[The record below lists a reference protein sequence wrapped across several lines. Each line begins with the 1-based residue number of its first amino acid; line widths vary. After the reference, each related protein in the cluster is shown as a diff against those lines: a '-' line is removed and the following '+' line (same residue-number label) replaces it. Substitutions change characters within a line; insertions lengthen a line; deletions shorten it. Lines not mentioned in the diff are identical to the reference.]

1 MSTPATKS
9 KRDQKKLIFL
19 FLIPL
24 LILLVGFTIFKDL
37 FIKPDKP
44 ENKNQ
49 KLATG
54 VPDLKKDF
62 VDSLSKTDL
71 YTNMETQQQK
81 VAEGKAVFDE
91 VGNISTEMKSANQ
104 TVNGNGQENN
114 LQNRL
119 KNEVAPPMYGD
130 PVVPK
135 FTKHTYGDEEG
146 NSNYSYKESKVSE
159 TSDNGFNS
167 IVLPD
172 GNKKDE
178 ATKSYGYYGDNGQAL
193 HSNDISVLAETVSQQ
208 KISSEGGHI
217 KMVLKEELKLNG
229 QVLPAGTTI
238 TGQTRFD
245 QNRVDIDVRSINI
258 NNKIVYCNLKGFDMD
273 GVEGLALK
281 EKDIA
286 KMGKN
291 AYNEEL
297 DRLDMGV
304 ESKLPGYAGQ
314 VAGTIIRSFSR
325 NKKGKAEITI
335 PANYKVILRN

>member
-1 MSTPATKS
+1 MSFQTKS

-24 LILLVGFTIFKDL
+24 LILLVGFTVFKDL

-44 ENKNQ
+44 ETKNQ
-49 KLATG
+49 KLASD

-71 YTNMETQQQK
+71 YSNMESQQQK
-81 VAEGKAVFDE
+81 VAAGKAVFDE
-91 VGNISTEMKSANQ
+91 VGNIGTDMKSTNQ
-104 TVNGNGQENN
+104 PGNGNGQEN
-114 LQNRL
+114 LQARI
-119 KNEVAPPMYGD
+119 KNEVATPMYGD

-135 FTKHTYGDEEG
+135 FTKHSSSIDEGTE
-146 NSNYSYKESKVSE
+146 NYMYKESKSTE
-159 TSDNGFNS
+159 STDNGFNS

-178 ATKSYGYYGDNGQAL
+178 NTNSYGYYGDKGEAL
-193 HSNDISVLAETVSQQ
+193 QSNDISVLAETVGQQ
-208 KISSEGGHI
+208 KISSEGGHL

-238 TGQTRFD
+238 TGQTRFN
-245 QNRVDIDVRSINI
+245 QNRVDVDVRSINI
-258 NNKIVYCNLKGFDMD
+258 NNKIVYCSLKGFDMD

-281 EKDIA
+281 EKDLA

-297 DRLDMGV
+297 DQLDMGI

-325 NKKGKAEITI
+325 NKKGKSEIAI
-335 PANYKVILRN
+335 PANYKIILRN